1 MWQVDALSCRASG
14 APGSRRRLPLT
25 AMERAPHRKSSL
37 RWLRGR
43 LNYANVAATLALF
56 FAMTGGALAAR
67 HYLINSTKQ
76 INPKVLKKLRG
87 RTGRTGAT
95 GKEGP
100 FGKEGPAGPLG
111 KEGPA
116 GKRGA
121 AVKEGKEGEPGPF
134 VTTLPS
140 GKTLTGVF
148 QATDGLP
155 ANAKGFAEAPISF
168 GFPLAAPPTVQVL
181 QVKDPPTEQ
190 CPGSPESPSAAP
202 GFLCLYTVASTGT
215 VGAYNPITEASGA
228 ARNVA
233 VAVAGLECEK
243 TPCIAHLRGTC

>member
-95 GKEGP
+95 GKEGAVGKEGAP
-100 FGKEGPAGPLG
+100 GKEGAQGKEGPQGP
-111 KEGPA
+111 EG
-116 GKRGA
+116 
-121 AVKEGKEGEPGPF
+121 V
-134 VTTLPS
+134 S
-140 GKTLTGVF
+140 GIL
-148 QATDGLP
+148 
-155 ANAKGFAEAPISF
+155 
-168 GFPLAAPPTVQVL
+168 
-181 QVKDPPTEQ
+181 
-190 CPGSPESPSAAP
+190 
-202 GFLCLYTVASTGT
+202 
-215 VGAYNPITEASGA
+215 
-228 ARNVA
+228 
-233 VAVAGLECEK
+233 
-243 TPCIAHLRGTC
+243 